1 VRLDGGEI
9 FMKTWNDDNPKAS
22 LMKRKR
28 AAIVDAARQAFLEG
42 GYAQTSMDR
51 IAAAAG
57 VSIKT
62 VYRHFENKDDLFSA
76 VMQAACSREGVEGPD
91 GEGQEQAPSPERPW
105 FSKPPRIALA
115 MAGVEYL
122 QHALSKEQLALYR
135 VVTRDAHRFPEL
147 GRRYREQAV
156 ERRNAL
162 FARYLD
168 RWAASERWKVSDGR
182 SAANTFAGLLRAD
195 LFEDALHG
203 LHDFDESE
211 ISAHAR
217 RAAAHMLILLKAGGL

>member
-1 VRLDGGEI
+1 MR
-9 FMKTWNDDNPKAS
+9 TWKDDNPKAS

-28 AAIVDAARQAFLEG
+28 AAIVSAARQAFLEG
-42 GYAQTSMDR
+42 GYARTSMDR

-76 VMQAACSREGVEGPD
+76 VMQAACSPGGFEGPD
-91 GEGQEQAPSPERPW
+91 GGEQEQAPSPERPW
-105 FSKPPRIALA
+105 FSKPPRTALA

-122 QHALSKEQLALYR
+122 QHALSKEHLDLYR

-147 GRRYREQAV
+147 GRRYREEV
-156 ERRNAL
+156 IERRNAL

-168 RWAASERWKVSDGR
+168 RWAASEKWKLRDGGH
-182 SAANTFAGLLRAD
+182 AANTFAGLLRAG

-217 RAAAHMLILLKAGGL
+217 RAAGNMLILLKGGGL